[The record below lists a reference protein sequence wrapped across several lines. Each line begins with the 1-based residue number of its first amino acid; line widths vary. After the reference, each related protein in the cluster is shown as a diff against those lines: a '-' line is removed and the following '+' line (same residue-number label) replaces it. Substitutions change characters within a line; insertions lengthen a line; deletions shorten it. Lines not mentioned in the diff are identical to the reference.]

1 MAPDND
7 QHDDLISSMQ
17 AGDSMDSGFS
27 RRSFLTFTA
36 AAGGGL
42 MLDIVLPGQE
52 AQANPGKTGVAEIS
66 AYVKIAP
73 DGIVTIA
80 AKNPEIG
87 QGIKTALAQ
96 LVAEELDVA
105 WKDVRVETA
114 DSDARRYG
122 TQFAGGSLSIPM
134 NYMAMRMAGASARA
148 LLVTAAARTWNVP
161 ESELT
166 AADGVVTHAKTGRT
180 LTYGALAA
188 KAAVLAEEQAKVAA
202 AAAAKA
208 AEEAKKAGRPP
219 GPPMMMGP
227 PPGAPMVKLKDP
239 KDFKII
245 GKAIGGVD
253 SPKIVK
259 GEPIFGIDA
268 VVEGMKYAVLERS
281 PVHGQK
287 LDSANIEELKT
298 LPGVHGVYAISAD
311 IGAPPY
317 DGMAGGLVDGVAIV
331 ADSYWQAVKA
341 ARQLKATWKDSPT
354 TSQSSARF
362 DQEAQELSK
371 QPPTKVLY
379 SEGDAK
385 GALEKA
391 ARTVEASY
399 FYPFLAHAPME
410 PMNATAHYKDGKVEI
425 WAPTQYPGNGLNLI
439 AQAVGIP
446 LVPPPPGGFGPPMP
460 QPPPGAITVHML
472 RCGGGF
478 GRRLAQDY
486 AVQAAAIS
494 KLAGVPV
501 KLIWNRTQDLQHD
514 SYRSAGY
521 HFFKAGLDK
530 DGKLVAFTN
539 HHITFGVDGKDG
551 KPGKYNSA
559 ATMGGTEFPAQCLPN
574 LEYSQSVMELGIP
587 TGPMRAPGSNTYAF
601 ALQGFLDE
609 VAHVAGK
616 DPLQFQLDI
625 LGEPRLI
632 KPLHPG
638 GMMAAPGFDTG
649 RMRGVLELVREKSGW
664 GKRQFPKGTGMGVAA
679 YYSHQGYFAEV
690 VKVTVDSSGAVNLDK
705 VWVAADIG
713 GQLVNPSGAH
723 NQVQGGVIDGLSQA
737 LGQQITLENGAVV
750 QTNFHEL
757 PLLRMH
763 QAPPIEIHFLTTA
776 NPPTGIGEPSL
787 PPAIPALVNAIYAAT
802 GKRVRKLPI
811 KPSELKVV

>member
-7 QHDDLISSMQ
+7 KVVTSAD
-17 AGDSMDSGFS
+17 AASGADMESAALS
-27 RRSFLTFTA
+27 RRTFLTVTA

-42 MLDIVLPGQE
+42 MLDFVLPGQE
-52 AQANPGKTGVAEIS
+52 AQAIPGKGGVAEIS

-114 DSDARRYG
+114 EADARRYG
-122 TQFAGGSLSIPM
+122 QQFAGGSLSIPM
-134 NYMAMRMAGASARA
+134 NYRAMRLAGASARG
-148 LLVTAAARTWNVP
+148 LLVAAAAKTWGVP

-166 AADGVVTHAKTGRT
+166 TADGVVTHAKSGRT
-180 LTYGALAA
+180 VTYGQLAS
-188 KAAVLAEEQAKVAA
+188 KAAVLAEEQAKKAAEEAAKA

-208 AEEAKKAGRPP
+208 AGRPP

-227 PPGAPMVKLKDP
+227 PPEPQVKLKEA

-245 GKAIGGVD
+245 GKPMGGVD

-268 VVEGMKYAVLERS
+268 TVPGMKYAVIERS
-281 PVHGQK
+281 PVHGGK
-287 LDSANIEELKT
+287 LVSANIEELKT
-298 LPGVHGVYAISAD
+298 LPGVHGVYTISAPELGD
-311 IGAPPY
+311 PPY
-317 DGMAGGLVDGVAIV
+317 DGMAVGLVDGVAIV
-331 ADSYWQAVKA
+331 ANSYWAAVKA
-341 ARQLKATWKDSPT
+341 ARQLKATWQDGGTASE
-354 TSQSSARF
+354 SSAGF
-362 DQEAQELSK
+362 DHQAAELGK
-371 QPPTKVLY
+371 QAPTQVIFT
-379 SEGDAK
+379 EGDPK
-385 GALEKA
+385 GAMTGA
-391 ARTVEASY
+391 AKVIEASY

-425 WAPTQYPGNGLNLI
+425 WAPTQFPSNGLALI
-439 AQAVGIP
+439 ANAVGIP
-446 LVPPPPGGFGPPMP
+446 VEKAPFGPP

-472 RCGGGF
+472 RAGGGF
-478 GRRLAQDY
+478 GRRLANDY

-494 KLAGVPV
+494 KAAGVPV
-501 KLIWNRTQDLQHD
+501 KLIWNRAQDLQHD
-514 SYRSAGY
+514 MYRPAGY

-539 HHITFGVDGKDG
+539 HHITFGKEGKDG

-559 ATMGGTEFPAQCLPN
+559 ATMSGTEFPAQCLAN
-574 LEYSQSVMELGIP
+574 LEYGQSAIPLGIP

-609 VAHVAGK
+609 IAHAAGK

-632 KPLHPG
+632 KPLRAG
-638 GMMAAPGFDTG
+638 GLMPAPGFDTG

-679 YYSHQGYFAEV
+679 YYSHLGYFAEV
-690 VKVTVDSSGAVNLDK
+690 VKATVDSSGAVNVDK
-705 VWVAADIG
+705 VWVVADIG
-713 GQLVNPSGAH
+713 SQLVNPSGAL

-737 LGQQITLENGAVV
+737 LGQQITLENGRVV

-763 QAPPIEIHFLTTA
+763 QAPPIEVHFRTTP
-776 NPPTGIGEPSL
+776 NNPTGIGEPSL

-802 GKRVRKLPI
+802 GKRVRKLPVN
-811 KPSELKVV
+811 PSELKVV